1 MKDADRCVLAIDQGT
16 TSTRAIVFTRAG
28 QILAVG
34 QKSEALKFEVL
45 TNIYDDKQT
54 AIASGNAHRTHFGEN
69 FDITLP
75 DGSPAHSSCAGM
87 GMERATIAL
96 LVRHG
101 MDVAAWPADVKDRL
115 GLA

>member
-1 MKDADRCVLAIDQGT
+1 MS
-16 TSTRAIVFTRAG
+16 TS
-28 QILAVG
+28 VG
-34 QKSEALKFEVL
+34 AASSAEFSTSAASVNA
-45 TNIYDDKQT
+45 TVT
-54 AIASGNAHRTHFGEN
+54 PATIASGNAHRTHFGEN